1 MTDVSVSFEEERYTL
16 PESNSDGTDGNI
28 SVCLKLYGKTQRP
41 VTVYVST
48 NDDAGTVIGCF
59 FGI

>member
-1 MTDVSVSFEEERYTL
+1 MTDVSVSFEEERYIL
-16 PESNSDGTDGNI
+16 QESNGDGTDGNV

-48 NDDAGTVIGCF
+48 AGTAIGCF